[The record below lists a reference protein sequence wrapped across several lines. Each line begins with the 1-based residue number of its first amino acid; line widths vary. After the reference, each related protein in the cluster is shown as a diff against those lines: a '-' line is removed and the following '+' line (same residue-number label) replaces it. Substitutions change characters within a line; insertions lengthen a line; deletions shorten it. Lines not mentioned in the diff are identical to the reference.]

1 MDDHTFIMEPLT
13 TSLGVRVK
21 LSKVHLLKGFQKA
34 MAARKT
40 VAARSGQAC
49 EACHNQKA
57 RCRPSNVQNLCEKYV
72 SFSHVTFEGICLL
85 MEPAPR
91 KSCVR
96 R

>member
-1 MDDHTFIMEPLT
+1 
-13 TSLGVRVK
+13 
-21 LSKVHLLKGFQKA
+21 
-34 MAARKT
+34 MAARET

-85 MEPAPR
+85 MEPAPKKTLCASVGSLS
-91 KSCVR
+91 KSGCDWVAECLR
-96 R
+96 FMVLLLMDVL